1 MTAKSRGSSG
11 PGEGGVLMSRF
22 NNPASHELREAAA
35 QKRGLVVLLVLGLL
49 TGVEYAVAVSLD
61 STVALVLL
69 ISASALGKCWAIS
82 LYFMHV
88 YRLWRGEEAHS

>member
-1 MTAKSRGSSG
+1 
-11 PGEGGVLMSRF
+11 MSRF
-22 NNPASHELREAAA
+22 NNPTSHELREAAA
-35 QKRGLVVLLVLGLL
+35 QKRGLIVFLALGLL
-49 TGVEYAVAVSLD
+49 TGVEYVVAVSLD